1 MDGPKNIMHGGEGG
15 NMSGYF
21 TVHLPSF
28 SLMHVHWAIDK
39 EYWDTIVSH
48 AVTDVYGDPVLFIRI
63 VKLHGNEWILDQ
75 QIDVFGR
82 NNHWIV
88 SIGDNLHGCTIKVM
102 LMTVIEGKGEE
113 IIFESDVIML
123 PLSPENLKD
132 TIPTFTQEI
141 HTLNTIDLANE
152 KRLSS

>member
-1 MDGPKNIMHGGEGG
+1 
-15 NMSGYF
+15 MSGYF

-28 SLMHVHWAIDK
+28 SLMHVHWAIDN
-39 EYWDTIVSH
+39 EYWNTIVSN
-48 AVTDVYGDPVLFIRI
+48 AVADVYGDPVLFLRV
-63 VKLHGNEWILDQ
+63 VKLHGNQWIQDQ

-88 SIGDNLHGCTIKVM
+88 SVGDHLHGCTIKVM
-102 LMTVIEGKGEE
+102 LMSAIEGKGEE
-113 IIFESDVIML
+113 IIFESDVISL

-141 HTLNTIDLANE
+141 HALNTIDMSDE